1 MDAGIIG
8 ILLFAFLIL
17 LVIAGM
23 PIAFAIGLSSL
34 LGIWVF
40 IGPNALSQL
49 AVISY
54 KFGTDPTLV
63 LVPMF
68 VVMAELLSKSGVAEQ
83 AFDAGSKWFSRLRG
97 GLGATA
103 AVAGMLFGACCGSS
117 SGGTAT
123 IGLAAMPQLAKHR
136 YDGGFAAGIIAAAGT
151 LSIIIPP
158 SAMFIIYGLLT
169 EESIGKLFIAG
180 ILPGIIT
187 TTIFVIYILSYAR
200 FRPQDVEPS
209 LSGVTWRDRFLSL
222 KNIWVFILIA
232 LGVLGSIYAGIC
244 TPTESACV
252 GAFLSLIVAALYRKL
267 TWRSLRDVLFSAARI
282 SCFIIFILFSA
293 FTFSYLLTY
302 LGIPQ
307 LIAETIVKSGMS
319 DTTFVIL
326 TMFIFLIL
334 GCLLDPAGILVLT
347 LPTLVPVMRILN
359 IDFIWYGVLV
369 TMCMMIGN
377 LTPPVGL
384 NLFVMKTIA
393 PHIPMRKIVMGT
405 VPFVALIIVGMLIV
419 FFFPQVATYLPDMMR
434 N

>member
-1 MDAGIIG
+1 MDVGIIG
-8 ILLFAFLIL
+8 ILLFVLLIG
-17 LVIAGM
+17 LVFVGM

-34 LGIWVF
+34 LGIWIF

-54 KFGTDPTLV
+54 KFGTDSTLI

-83 AFDAGSKWFSRLRG
+83 AFDAGSKWFNRVRG

-103 AVAGMLFGACCGSS
+103 EVAGMLFGACCGSS

-123 IGLAAMPQLAKHR
+123 IGLAVLPQLKKHG
-136 YDGGFAAGIIAAAGT
+136 YDSGFAAGIVAAAGT
-151 LSIIIPP
+151 LSVIVPP
-158 SAMFIIYGLLT
+158 SAMLIIYGLLT

-180 ILPGIIT
+180 ILPGMVT
-187 TTIFVIYILSYAR
+187 TIIFVIYILVYAK
-200 FRPQDVEPS
+200 FRPQDVEPAMP
-209 LSGVTWRDRFLSL
+209 GVTWRERFVSL
-222 KNIWVFILIA
+222 KNIWVFMLIA
-232 LGVLGSIYAGIC
+232 IGVLGSIYAGIC

-252 GAFLSLIVAALYRKL
+252 GAFLSLVVAASYRKL
-267 TWRSLRDVLFSAARI
+267 TWRSLRDVLLSAARI

-307 LIAETIVKSGMS
+307 QIAETIVKSGMS
-319 DTTFVIL
+319 GTTFVIL

-393 PHIPMRKIVMGT
+393 PDIPMKRIIMGSA
-405 VPFVALIIVGMLIV
+405 PFLALIIVGMLLV
-419 FFFPQVATYLPDMMR
+419 FFFPQIATFLPDMMR